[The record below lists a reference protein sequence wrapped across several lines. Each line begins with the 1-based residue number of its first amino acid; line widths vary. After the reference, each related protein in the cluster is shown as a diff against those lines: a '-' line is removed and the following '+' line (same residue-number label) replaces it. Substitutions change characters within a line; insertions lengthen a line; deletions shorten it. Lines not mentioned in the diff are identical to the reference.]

1 MHRRHALSSL
11 AMLLLTVGIS
21 APVFAAK
28 PVIDVFKDANC
39 GCCTG
44 WIKHL
49 QDNGFSVN
57 ATNVADTST
66 YRKKF
71 QIPDALGSCHTAT
84 VGGYSIEG
92 HVPAQ
97 DIQRLL
103 KERPQAI
110 GLAVPGMPAGS
121 PGMEGPRKMAYD
133 VILVKTDG
141 KQTVY
146 HHYAGS

>member
-11 AMLLLTVGIS
+11 AMLLLTAGVNS
-21 APVFAAK
+21 PVFAAK
-28 PVIDVFKDANC
+28 PVINVFKDANC

-44 WIKHL
+44 WINHL
-49 QDNGFSVN
+49 QDHGFSIN
-57 ATNVADTST
+57 ATNVADTSA

-71 QIPDALGSCHTAT
+71 RMPEALASCHTAT
-84 VGGYSIEG
+84 VGGYAIEG

-141 KQTVY
+141 KQAVY